1 MQTAERHLT
10 AEQAKAIQTA
20 IQEAVPDC
28 LVRVYTD
35 SVAFLTGEATFD
47 QLSAA
52 VRVIKQAQLSVALN
66 YDVEHGKLRV
76 HPVCEGQNDH
86 K

>member
-10 AEQAKAIQTA
+10 ADQAKAIQTA

-35 SVAFLTGEATFD
+35 SVVSLTGEATFE

-52 VRVIKQAQLSVALN
+52 VRVIKQAQVRIALS
-66 YDVEHGKLRV
+66 YDTRQGRPLVK
-76 HPVCEGQNDH
+76 PVCEDGR
-86 K
+86 